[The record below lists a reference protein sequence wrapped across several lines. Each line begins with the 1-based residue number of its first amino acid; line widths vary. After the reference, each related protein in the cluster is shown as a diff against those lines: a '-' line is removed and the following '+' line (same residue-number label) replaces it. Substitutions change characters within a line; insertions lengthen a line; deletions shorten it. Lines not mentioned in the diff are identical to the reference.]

1 MNTKKKDLY
10 GQIIKYTGIFGSIQ
24 GLSILTGVIRNKIM
38 AVMLGTG
45 GMGLMSL
52 LYSVLN
58 FVSQGTN
65 LGLSFS
71 GVRDIATCHEHS
83 DNEGVSHCAAI
94 IQIGR
99 AHV

>member
-45 GMGLMSL
+45 GMGLMSSTVIPL
-52 LYSVLN
+52 PGSPLV
-58 FVSQGTN
+58 
-65 LGLSFS
+65 
-71 GVRDIATCHEHS
+71 C
-83 DNEGVSHCAAI
+83 
-94 IQIGR
+94 
-99 AHV
+99 